1 MEGWGLT
8 WSINKKESLRH
19 DTKHDT
25 RMQSKIHK
33 ENGYGHD
40 VYFPNNLA
48 QIALSHILWEVH
60 AQLKLYI

>member
-1 MEGWGLT
+1 MEGWGFT
-8 WSINKKESLRH
+8 WSNHKKESLEH

-25 RMQSKIHK
+25 CMNSENHK
-33 ENGYGHD
+33 KNGYGHD

-48 QIALSHILWEVH
+48 QIALSHILREVH